1 MDKIIEFV
9 GNNYSWF
16 LTITIILLFALIGYI
31 YDNRNSKK
39 EIDNQEEDKKEDVIL
54 EEVKNEDPILLED
67 EVSEKVEEQKEET
80 EVSNEVQ

>member
-31 YDNRNSKK
+31 YDNRNTKK
-39 EIDNQEEDKKEDVIL
+39 GIDNQEEDKKEDVIL
-54 EEVKNEDPILLED
+54 KEVKNEEPILLED

>member
-31 YDNRNSKK
+31 YDNRNTKK

-54 EEVKNEDPILLED
+54 EEVKNEEPILLED